1 MAAADGV
8 FRCLLEGCIS
18 GFDNGIERRPY
29 HRNCGC
35 ALHNGNYSTSKVPI
49 CGNVSYPIRRS
60 WSEGS
65 LVMAAFSAHSSPS
78 SSPAAG
84 RPPLDFV
91 DLRLKE
97 EYHKGFVN

>member
-8 FRCLLEGCIS
+8 FRCLLEGSIS
-18 GFDNGIERRPY
+18 SFDNGIERRPY

-35 ALHNGNYSTSKVPI
+35 ALHNGNISTAKVPI
-49 CGNVSYPIRRS
+49 CTCGNVSYPIRRS

-65 LVMAAFSAHSSPS
+65 LVIAASCSAHSSPS

-84 RPPLDFV
+84 RPPL
-91 DLRLKE
+91 
-97 EYHKGFVN
+97 GFGRSVTREKS

>member
-8 FRCLLEGCIS
+8 FRCLFEGCLS

-35 ALHNGNYSTSKVPI
+35 ALHDGKSSANKAPV

-65 LVMAAFSAHSSPS
+65 LVMAAFSAHYSPS
-78 SSPAAG
+78 SSPASG
-84 RPPLDFV
+84 RPPLGFV
-91 DLRLKE
+91 DLLQKQE
-97 EYHKGFVN
+97 NLKGFVN